1 MIRKLR
7 VKFILVSML
16 TVLLVL
22 TVILGIV
29 NILNYQGIVHDADSV
44 LALLSGFSGQLPV
57 PEQAMEWQSAGE
69 RYKSPELPY
78 EIRFFSAVVDAQGEV
93 TSINAEQIFAVDE
106 SAAAGYALAAYES
119 GAASGFVQD
128 YRFARHEAEG
138 GALITFLDCGR
149 ILAGFRSVLLS
160 SIGIAAAG
168 MAAVFVLVWLL
179 SGRMIRPIAE
189 SYRKQK
195 RFITDAG
202 HEIKTPITII
212 GADLK
217 ILRMEL
223 GKNEWLEDI
232 QAQAT
237 RLAELTSNLI
247 SLSRLEE
254 EERMEMIEFPLS
266 DAVRET
272 AESFQALAKTR
283 GRGLSI
289 QVEPMLSFV
298 GNEKN
303 LCQLVEILLD
313 NALKYS
319 SEGDTVCL
327 TLQRQ
332 GRFIRLCVENAVE
345 SLSREM
351 LENMFDRFYRGDR
364 SRASN
369 CGGYGIGLSIAQAVV
384 AAHRG
389 KLSAAETAQGR
400 LAVTALLPTE

>member
-16 TVLLVL
+16 SVLLVL

-149 ILAGFRSVLLS
+149 ILTGFRSVLLT
-160 SIGIAAAG
+160 SIGISAAG

-195 RFITDAG
+195 RFIFAG
-202 HEIKTPITII
+202 CLRPQNIRGFTLYLFWSII
-212 GADLK
+212 
-217 ILRMEL
+217 
-223 GKNEWLEDI
+223 
-232 QAQAT
+232 QV
-237 RLAELTSNLI
+237 
-247 SLSRLEE
+247 SLSFDFGYVS
-254 EERMEMIEFPLS
+254 IYISVLS
-266 DAVRET
+266 
-272 AESFQALAKTR
+272 
-283 GRGLSI
+283 
-289 QVEPMLSFV
+289 
-298 GNEKN
+298 
-303 LCQLVEILLD
+303 LD
-313 NALKYS
+313 
-319 SEGDTVCL
+319 
-327 TLQRQ
+327 R
-332 GRFIRLCVENAVE
+332 
-345 SLSREM
+345 
-351 LENMFDRFYRGDR
+351 
-364 SRASN
+364 
-369 CGGYGIGLSIAQAVV
+369 AVV
-384 AAHRG
+384 YGHNI
-389 KLSAAETAQGR
+389 SAE
-400 LAVTALLPTE
+400 VD

>member
-1 MIRKLR
+1 MP
-7 VKFILVSML
+7 
-16 TVLLVL
+16 TVRANKN
-22 TVILGIV
+22 G
-29 NILNYQGIVHDADSV
+29 N
-44 LALLSGFSGQLPV
+44 
-57 PEQAMEWQSAGE
+57 
-69 RYKSPELPY
+69 
-78 EIRFFSAVVDAQGEV
+78 
-93 TSINAEQIFAVDE
+93 
-106 SAAAGYALAAYES
+106 S
-119 GAASGFVQD
+119 GAEEQ
-128 YRFARHEAEG
+128 
-138 GALITFLDCGR
+138 
-149 ILAGFRSVLLS
+149 
-160 SIGIAAAG
+160 
-168 MAAVFVLVWLL
+168 
-179 SGRMIRPIAE
+179 
-189 SYRKQK
+189 
-195 RFITDAG
+195 FIQLFCDVTDAG

-212 GADLK
+212 GADLE

-345 SLSREM
+345 SLTREM